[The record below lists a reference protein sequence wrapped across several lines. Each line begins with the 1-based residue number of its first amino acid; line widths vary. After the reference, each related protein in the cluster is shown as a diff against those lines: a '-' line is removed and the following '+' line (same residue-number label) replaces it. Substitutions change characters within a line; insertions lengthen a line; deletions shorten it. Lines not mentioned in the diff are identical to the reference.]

1 MLKIRPARTEDA
13 TITATINVLGWKTT
27 YRGLVPD
34 ELLDALSVT
43 EKRIER
49 FEDQILQ
56 CEIFLVAEN
65 EKGVVGY
72 LSGGKSRD
80 DNLPYEYEMYAFY
93 VHPDFQRV
101 GVGTALFN
109 AFKEKIKDVSF
120 CVYALDGNIKG
131 LNFYQK
137 MGGIRYPEFDK
148 DQEVYHYMIHEILL
162 GFKRE
167 NE

>member
-1 MLKIRPARTEDA
+1 MLKIRSAKKEDA
-13 TITATINVLGWKTT
+13 KDLATINVLGWKTT
-27 YRGLVPD
+27 YCGLVSN

-49 FEDQILQ
+49 FENQIEE
-56 CEIFLVAEN
+56 CEICLVAEN

-109 AFKEKIKDVSF
+109 AFKEKIQGADF
-120 CVYALDGNIKG
+120 CVYVLDGNVKG
-131 LNFYQK
+131 ISFYQK
-137 MGGIRYPEFDK
+137 MGGLRYQEFDK
-148 DQEVYHYMIHEILL
+148 DQKVYHCMIHEVLL
-162 GFKRE
+162 GFKGE
-167 NE
+167 K

>member
-1 MLKIRPARTEDA
+1 MLKIRSARTEDA

-72 LSGGKSRD
+72 LCAGKPRD
-80 DNLPYEYEMYAFY
+80 NDIPYEYEIYAFY
-93 VHPDFQRV
+93 VHPDFQRK
-101 GVGTALFN
+101 GVGSNLFDK
-109 AFKEKIKDVSF
+109 FKEKIQGSSF
-120 CVYALDGNIKG
+120 CVYVLDGNMKG
-131 LNFYQK
+131 INFYQK
-137 MGGIRYPEFDK
+137 MGGTRYPEFDK
-148 DQEVYHYMIHEILL
+148 EQEAYHYMMHELL
-162 GFKRE
+162 FGFKGE
-167 NE
+167 K